1 MDDDMSTASE
11 ELVKQT
17 EEKML
22 YKMRLMVKESKDKAE
37 VEEKIKAL
45 LDK

>member
-22 YKMRLMVKESKDKAE
+22 YKMLLIVKESKDKAE

-45 LDK
+45 LYK